1 MSEKFKSIFLG
12 IIGFII
18 IGLLGWGFIYLVKW
32 IIEGLS
38 KLNPNMA
45 VAIVAGSVTVTVSI
59 LSVIISRHLESRA
72 QIIKEHRE
80 KKIPVYED
88 QIKFLFKIL
97 MGSKTGKAP
106 NEKEIVEF
114 MSDNTQRIMIWGSD
128 SVLAEFVKFRRL
140 SLIAD
145 KLKNP
150 IDFMITYEDFLKE
163 IRKDLGHKNKGL
175 KRGDILSL
183 FINDIDTF
191 LNKS

>member
-1 MSEKFKSIFLG
+1 VSEKTKSIFLG
-12 IIGFII
+12 IFGLII
-18 IGLLGWGFIYLVKW
+18 IGILGWGFIYLIKW

-59 LSVIISRHLESRA
+59 LSVIISRHLENRA

-80 KKIPVYED
+80 KKIPVYEA

-106 NEKEIVEF
+106 NEKEIIEF

-145 KLKNP
+145 KLESP

-183 FINDIDTF
+183 FVNDIDAI

>member
-1 MSEKFKSIFLG
+1 MSEKIKTVFLG
-12 IIGFII
+12 ILGIVFIGIF
-18 IGLLGWGFIYLVKW
+18 GWGFISLINW

-72 QIIKEHRE
+72 LIIKEHRE

-106 NEKEIVEF
+106 NEKEIIEF
-114 MSDNTQRIMIWGSD
+114 M
-128 SVLAEFVKFRRL
+128 
-140 SLIAD
+140 
-145 KLKNP
+145 
-150 IDFMITYEDFLKE
+150 
-163 IRKDLGHKNKGL
+163 
-175 KRGDILSL
+175 
-183 FINDIDTF
+183 
-191 LNKS
+191 